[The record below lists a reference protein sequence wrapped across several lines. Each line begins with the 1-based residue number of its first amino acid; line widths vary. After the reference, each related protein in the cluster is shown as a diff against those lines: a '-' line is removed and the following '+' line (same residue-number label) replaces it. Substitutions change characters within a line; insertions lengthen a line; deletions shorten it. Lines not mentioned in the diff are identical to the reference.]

1 MKSKDVSQLSLFDI
15 PEINT
20 QKSAEKWQYLIV
32 ITPSLEV
39 KESILSLK
47 EKLGKEIGLAPSHLK
62 ATPHIGLIAFQKNNQ
77 VEDAFWGS
85 ITSTIF
91 NFPKFVVSLN
101 GLNNQLHGQRS
112 STLYLKIAEPQPLKE
127 LHKLLSI
134 SLNIS
139 QRNYFPHL
147 IIANAL
153 SKDSLNA
160 IQESIKN
167 EKFEGKFKCTN
178 LTVLERMVNL
188 DGLSGYKIIRH
199 IPLKG

>member
-62 ATPHIGLIAFQKNNQ
+62 TTPHIALIAFQKNNQ

-91 NFPKFVVSLN
+91 NFPKFVVNLN
-101 GLNNQLHGQRS
+101 GLSNQLHGQRS

-127 LHKLLSI
+127 LHKLLSH

-147 IIANAL
+147 ILENSI
-153 SKDSLNA
+153 SKDSLNSM
-160 IQESIKN
+160 QQFMET
-167 EKFEGKFKCTN
+167 EKFDEKFKCTSI
-178 LTVLERMVNL
+178 TVLERLVNL
-188 DGLSGYKIIRH
+188 DGLSGYKIIRN